1 MSASFTGLTL
11 PSARGVWPPPLWGT
25 RPPRA
30 EQETLPLLQIA
41 GFLATVKGTWNSGAA
56 AGGEHMPRKPLTVPV
71 PRKYRAEPGKA
82 RSASAGLLPPRR
94 GAAGGKSNASCAA
107 RALPP
112 YVGRQKRPNAASNP
126 NNAEPVKP
134 DCSYLTI
141 VTLSSIFGS
150 FL

>member
-1 MSASFTGLTL
+1 M
-11 PSARGVWPPPLWGT
+11 WPPPLWGT

-30 EQETLPLLQIA
+30 EQETLPLLQTA

-107 RALPP
+107 RALPLC
-112 YVGRQKRPNAASNP
+112 RQAETPERSFKPEQRGAGKAGLQLLDDSN
-126 NNAEPVKP
+126 
-134 DCSYLTI
+134 T
-141 VTLSSIFGS
+141 
-150 FL
+150 